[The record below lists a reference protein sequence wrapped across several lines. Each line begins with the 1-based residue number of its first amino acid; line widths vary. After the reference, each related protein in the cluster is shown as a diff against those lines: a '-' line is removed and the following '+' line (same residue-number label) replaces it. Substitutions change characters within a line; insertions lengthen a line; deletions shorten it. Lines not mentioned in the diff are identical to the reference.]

1 MRAPYPVVDIQSAS
15 APKTPPESRSGAVAG
30 SIVTL
35 SFSTGAVAERLN
47 APDSK
52 SGSASGST
60 GVRIPPAPLTSK
72 VYETASL
79 IRRRFARFGAS
90 YAFRRVSEI
99 SRSDQINQH
108 LPKSHRVSLVAMFG
122 MSPREVSVPCSRAI
136 NRDSQQNQGAK
147 HHSSPR

>member
-1 MRAPYPVVDIQSAS
+1 M
-15 APKTPPESRSGAVAG
+15 
-30 SIVTL
+30 L

-52 SGSASGST
+52 SGSAFGST

-90 YAFRRVSEI
+90 YAVRRVSEI
-99 SRSDQINQH
+99 SRIDHISEH
-108 LPKSHRVSLVAMFG
+108 LPKSKRVSLVAMFG
-122 MSPREVSVPCSRAI
+122 MSPRDVSVPCSRGF
-136 NRDSQQNQGAK
+136 NRDSQQNQGAV